1 MKHLKKFESFSVNE
15 TMDMMTMPVDPI
27 AGAADV
33 YKEIGKAIGN
43 KVSELSN
50 SLKKAAIPEVKKI
63 KSYLFDLYG
72 TTVPALTKENAK
84 ILHVALGLDSVKEN
98 FQEGENLA
106 IKICGRIKQVLG
118 INIYAWAG
126 IPLAVVLGGMMAGS
140 TAAVFGI
147 LAGAYALLW
156 VFTKIMQL
164 FGYGDENTDVAGI
177 GDYNPQQ
184 DIRNKTKSG
193 YSYW

>member
-1 MKHLKKFESFSVNE
+1 MKHLKTFESYSVNE

-50 SLKKAAIPEVKKI
+50 SLKKAAMPEVQKI

-72 TTVPALTKENAK
+72 TTVPAFTKENAE
-84 ILHVALGLDSVKEN
+84 ILYKSLGLDSVKEG
-98 FQEGENLA
+98 FQQGESLA
-106 IKICGRIKQVLG
+106 IKLCGRIKQVLG

-126 IPLAVVLGGMMAGS
+126 IPLAVVLGGIMAGS
-140 TAAVFGI
+140 AAAVFGI
-147 LAGAYALLW
+147 LIGAYALLW

-164 FGYGDENTDVAGI
+164 FGYGDENTDVASV
-177 GDYNPQQ
+177 GDYNPLQ
-184 DIRNKTKSG
+184 DIRNR
-193 YSYW
+193 